1 MSKVESGRSATTAFR
16 DKLCKVERKGKTSL
30 REFVLFPRQFRD
42 KLRKVER
49 KYNIHGR
56 RKVIF
61 GAEINSKE
69 VSPKMATLR
78 DCFFVYSHEV
88 AGANLDEEVKVVRVK
103 RTDLD
108 FEMVAGNLVTFVSP
122 MQAILLYLLPN
133 KVRFSAPMDSR

>member
-1 MSKVESGRSATTAFR
+1 MGRVESSAAT
-16 DKLCKVERKGKTSL
+16 LPML
-30 REFVLFPRQFRD
+30 RISRQRG
-42 KLRKVER
+42 

-56 RKVIF
+56 RRVNF

-69 VSPKMATLR
+69 GGKKMATLR
-78 DCFFVYSHEV
+78 DCFFAYSHEV

-108 FEMVAGNLVTFVSP
+108 FEVVAGNLVTFVSP